1 MLALLSRFLQGV
13 SLWRFWMEAGDGEEE
28 ELVLARESSSDIP
41 VWIGEEPKNLHMILK
56 SHAFNNNVDMDPNCT
71 HENRGSLK
79 HPPG

>member
-41 VWIGEEPKNLHMILK
+41 VWIGEEPKNLHIIEEPCIY
-56 SHAFNNNVDMDPNCT
+56 NNVDMDPNCAY
-71 HENRGSLK
+71 ENRGFL
-79 HPPG
+79 